1 MRRRAFMAGLGGVA
15 AWPLVT
21 RAQSPVT
28 PVIGYLAARGSL
40 GPNR

>member
-1 MRRRAFMAGLGGVA
+1 MRRREVVAGLAGVA